1 MVRDMIETELFKN
14 AVRNLR
20 QQGLRSYLTLL
31 GIVIGIAAVIS
42 LISIGQGLSMAVEQE
57 FESLGS
63 TTIIIL
69 PGGSMTES
77 LLAELGENDADLI
90 SKIRGVE
97 SATAMYMITDA
108 IEVGDESKT
117 IVIIGIDPDQ
127 QEALESINMLA
138 IGEGR
143 ALGPSE
149 KYGILIGNKIS
160 EGYFEEDIQLRQ
172 RLNIEDIG
180 FRVVGII
187 ESQSR
192 SFGTFFNIA
201 IIMNSDTLKEISEEE
216 ITPFRIIA
224 KAINKESVPE
234 VRERIIY
241 ELEKDHGQ
249 KDFMLMGQQ
258 QIEESATAII
268 GIIQAVLIGLA
279 AISLLVGG
287 LGIMNTMFMSITE
300 RTKEIGIMKA
310 VGATNTTILSIFLVE
325 SSLIGLIGGIIGIIL
340 GFTLSMIIS
349 AVATYAGMGLE
360 SYMGIELIIG
370 AMLFSMSI
378 GVISGL
384 LPSMR
389 AAKMQPV
396 DALRVGD

>member
-234 VRERIIY
+234 VRERIAY

-258 QIEESATAII
+258 QIEESATAVI

>member
-234 VRERIIY
+234 VRERIAY

-340 GFTLSMIIS
+340 GFALSLIIS